1 MFQGSGFRVQ
11 GSGFRVQGSGFR
23 IQGSGFW
30 VQGSGFRIQDSG
42 FRVQGSGFRVQG
54 SGFRVQVKGSNG
66 TGLRDGGLPGRS
78 SFIAR
83 WFMPTYLGTALK
95 VGDGFQIVDHG
106 A

>member
-1 MFQGSGFRVQ
+1 MFQGSGFRDQ
-11 GSGFRVQGSGFR
+11 DLGFRDQDSGFRD
-23 IQGSGFW
+23 
-30 VQGSGFRIQDSG
+30 QDSG

-54 SGFRVQVKGSNG
+54 SGFRVQGSGFKVQVKGSNS